1 MIELGIGL
9 ALGFAMIKGIQS
21 IYQRKNALGTDEFV
35 TAWAS
40 RAFWFTCT
48 YNCDLLSGNPEFNCR
63 ISGLCAPP
71 RPSYRSDLYYN
82 SKSLQRIG
90 CLDSHPDVCTIT
102 YFSGWNVF
110 FYSGRNSN
118 FQRFFLGII
127 LITFGTY
134 ILKIDGSKNLF
145 EPLRKL
151 WNERGVQLIL
161 AVILIYSVTANIDKL
176 GVKMSSAVMW
186 PLAIYFLSSMF

>member
-1 MIELGIGL
+1 M
-9 ALGFAMIKGIQS
+9 GIQS
-21 IYQRKNALGTDEFV
+21 IR
-35 TAWAS
+35 
-40 RAFWFTCT
+40 FTCT

-63 ISGLCAPP
+63 ISGLCAPQGLVIALT
-71 RPSYRSDLYYN
+71 SIIIAKAYKESDASIVTPMFAL
-82 SKSLQRIG
+82 SPILVVGTS
-90 CLDSHPDVCTIT
+90 
-102 YFSGWNVF
+102 FS
-110 FYSGRNSN
+110 YSGRNSN
-118 FQRFFLGII
+118 FQRFLGII